1 MKCPY
6 CSAENKSR
14 VVDTT
19 RDSQG
24 GIRRRRECKVCD
36 RRFSTYEKVLR
47 ATPLLVKSTGDREAF
62 DREKLIRGIQ
72 ISCAKRPISAADIT
86 NLVDEIETHLQH
98 LGRDEVSSRVVGDMV
113 IDGLKAIDP
122 IAYIRY
128 AIVYLGL
135 DSLTSLR
142 DMIDGLLDNTGSAVK
157 RSSRPR
163 KASKPASASTA
174 SSKAD
179 AASEDAAEDSGDDDD
194 AAGDGAKGADAKTG
208 AADSNEPDTTPA
220 AATKPDSASAVTKK
234 KPASDSTSSG

>member
-24 GIRRRRECKVCD
+24 GIRRRRECKVCE

-47 ATPLLVKSTGDREAF
+47 ATPLLVKSNGDREAF

-86 NLVDEIETHLQH
+86 NLVDRIETHLQH
-98 LGRDEVSSRVVGDMV
+98 VGRDEVSSRVVGDMV
-113 IDGLKAIDP
+113 IEGLKAIDP

-142 DMIDGLLDNTGSAVK
+142 DMIDVLLVDEGPAAK
-157 RSSRPR
+157 R
-163 KASKPASASTA
+163 ASKPRSKPKESA
-174 SSKAD
+174 KAETSQERENEAPVND
-179 AASEDAAEDSGDDDD
+179 EHPADEDD
-194 AAGDGAKGADAKTG
+194 
-208 AADSNEPDTTPA
+208 
-220 AATKPDSASAVTKK
+220 
-234 KPASDSTSSG
+234 

>member
-6 CSAENKSR
+6 CDVDNRSR

-24 GIRRRRECKVCD
+24 GIRRRRECLACG
-36 RRFSTYEKVLR
+36 RRFSSYERVLR
-47 ATPLLVKSTGDREAF
+47 ATPLLIKSNGDREAF

-72 ISCAKRPISAADIT
+72 ISCAKRPIQAADIHA
-86 NLVDEIETHLQH
+86 LVDRIETYLQH

-135 DSLTSLR
+135 DSLTSVR
-142 DMIDGLLDNTGSAVK
+142 DMLDSLLGEQGNIRPPTGGGAGGGSDGLA
-157 RSSRPR
+157 
-163 KASKPASASTA
+163 
-174 SSKAD
+174 
-179 AASEDAAEDSGDDDD
+179 AASPP
-194 AAGDGAKGADAKTG
+194 DGESVG
-208 AADSNEPDTTPA
+208 AAPVRPEEP
-220 AATKPDSASAVTKK
+220 
-234 KPASDSTSSG
+234 ST